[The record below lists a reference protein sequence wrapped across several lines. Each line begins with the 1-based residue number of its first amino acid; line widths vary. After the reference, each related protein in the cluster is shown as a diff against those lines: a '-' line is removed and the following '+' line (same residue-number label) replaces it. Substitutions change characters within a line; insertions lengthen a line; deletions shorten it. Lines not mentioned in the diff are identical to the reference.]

1 MKISFLIFSYSRISF
16 AHSKVFPALSV
27 KYKYTMELNINNSKG
42 KNLDFLLQGKTILDA
57 CCSSRMFH
65 FDKENPEVLFMDIRS
80 EDILC
85 SDGRKIKV
93 RPDLV
98 ADFTNMPFKD
108 DFFKLVIFDPPHDM
122 YAGKNS
128 YTSQKYGNLNKN
140 NWQQDL
146 KKGFDECIRVLEPK
160 GLLIFKWN
168 EMRISTNNILNLFE
182 YQPLIG
188 HKSGK
193 NSKTHWIT
201 FVKTDQQQKHVS
213 QQKLSL

>member
-1 MKISFLIFSYSRISF
+1 MI
-16 AHSKVFPALSV
+16 
-27 KYKYTMELNINNSKG
+27 NINNSVS
-42 KNLDFLLQGKTILDA
+42 KNLQFLLQGKTILDA

-80 EDILC
+80 EDINC
-85 SDGRKIKV
+85 SDGRFVSV

-98 ADFTNMPFKD
+98 ADFRNMPFQD
-108 DFFKLVIFDPPHDM
+108 NCFKLVIFDPPHDM

-128 YTSQKYGNLNKN
+128 FTAQKYGNLDKN

-160 GLLIFKWN
+160 GILIFKWN
-168 EMRISTNNILNLFE
+168 EMRISTNDILNLFE

-193 NSKTHWIT
+193 HSKTHWIT
-201 FVKTDQQQKHVS
+201 FVKTDQVKKFYQE
-213 QQKLSL
+213 KLF